1 MLLAK
6 SLRRFTPARLSLARA
21 LSTDPKEL
29 TSYTERMARTGR
41 PVSPHVTIYAFPI
54 TAVSSVMN
62 RFTGVALC
70 IGVYGIA
77 GSSLLGLDVVSLT
90 NALGNSLIGPL
101 AKMAVS
107 FPLVYHYLGGVRHI
121 VWDNMPSLLETK
133 DASTSSYLII
143 GGSAVIALGLAFVK
157 F

>member
-1 MLLAK
+1 MLLVK
-6 SLRRFTPARLSLARA
+6 SLRRFQPARLPLARA
-21 LSTDPKEL
+21 LSVDAKES
-29 TSYTERMARTGR
+29 SYTDRMSKSGR

-54 TAVSSVMN
+54 TAVSSVLN
-62 RFTGVALC
+62 RVTGMALC
-70 IGVYGIA
+70 VGVYGIA
-77 GSSLLGLDVVSLT
+77 GTSLLGVDVISIT

-133 DASTSSYLII
+133 DVSTSSYMLI
-143 GGSAVIALGLAFVK
+143 GGSAAIALGLAFVK
-157 F
+157 L

>member
-6 SLRRFTPARLSLARA
+6 TLRRFQPSRLPLARA
-21 LSTDPKEL
+21 LSADPKES
-29 TSYTERMARTGR
+29 SYTERMSKTGR

-54 TAVSSVMN
+54 TAVSSIMN

-70 IGVYGIA
+70 VGVYGIA
-77 GSSLLGLDVVSLT
+77 GSSLLGMDVVSLT

-133 DASTSSYLII
+133 DVSTSSYLLI
-143 GGSAVIALGLAFVK
+143 GGSAVITLGLAFVK